1 MPCENRNLYSITSVF
16 HIGTHQ
22 CLTFKWTMTWYFDIV
37 ANFLCVALKL
47 MITYFSH
54 VHRGR
59 YPYQSKLINDKT
71 QKKKIIITTITK
83 SFPNFSVSYI
93 KTFFIH
99 SDLLRVMS
107 MAKLITN
114 ISFSI
119 VSIHVSLDLLVD
131 LKVW

>member
-1 MPCENRNLYSITSVF
+1 
-16 HIGTHQ
+16 
-22 CLTFKWTMTWYFDIV
+22 
-37 ANFLCVALKL
+37 

-131 LKVW
+131 LKV